1 MRETTTQIILDK
13 RLTEETAGLFE
24 SLGLDLTTAIRV
36 FLKKTVAEYGI
47 PFEMRTAVPASE
59 TKQILEEMRDMEDHP
74 EKYKS
79 YRSFREGLDEV
90 LHDVEY

>member
-1 MRETTTQIILDK
+1 MAVSTMEIHVDDDLRKQA
-13 RLTEETAGLFE
+13 TEIFDA
-24 SLGLDLTTAIRV
+24 LGLDFDTAIRV